1 MKKVSLSLLIAA
13 LMSSSAVFAHDMQHG
28 SQHHDQHAAH
38 SNIAVSQAM
47 MDDSMAAMHGMHTLK
62 LTGMP
67 SYDFVAGMLPHHEG
81 AIVMSEKILP
91 SLTDPQIKQLAENI
105 IKSQKEEVTFMK
117 QWLAAHKTINP
128 KDVDMKASEAMMS
141 QSMAV
146 MHGMM
151 TVKLTGNPNVD
162 FVEGMIPH
170 HEAAIK
176 MAEVVM
182 PYLKDQQ
189 IKTFAENIVKAQEHE
204 VAFMKAWLTKL
215 AA

>member
-13 LMSSSAVFAHDMQHG
+13 LLSSSAVFAHDTHSDSHNSLAA
-28 SQHHDQHAAH
+28 SQT
-38 SNIAVSQAM
+38 M
-47 MDDSMAAMHGMHTLK
+47 MTDSMAAMHGMHTLK
-62 LTGMP
+62 LTGVP

-105 IKSQKEEVTFMK
+105 IKSQKEEVAFMK
-117 QWLAAHKTINP
+117 QWLADHKTINP
-128 KDVDMKASEAMMS
+128 KDVDMKASQAMMT
-141 QSMAV
+141 QSMEV
-146 MHGMM
+146 MHGMS

-189 IKTFAENIVKAQEHE
+189 IKTYAANIIKAQQHE
-204 VAFMKAWLTKL
+204 VAFMKAWLAKQ
-215 AA
+215 AS

>member
-1 MKKVSLSLLIAA
+1 MKKVSLSLLVAA
-13 LMSSSAVFAHDMQHG
+13 LLSSSAVFAHEN
-28 SQHHDQHAAH
+28 HHDVAA
-38 SNIAVSQAM
+38 SQAM
-47 MDDSMAAMHGMHTLK
+47 MKDSMAAMHGMHTLK

-91 SLTDPQIKQLAENI
+91 TLNDPQIKQLAENI
-105 IKSQKEEVTFMK
+105 IKSQKEEVRFMK

-151 TVKLTGNPNVD
+151 TVKLTGNPDVD
-162 FVEGMIPH
+162 FVKGMIPH

-189 IKTFAENIVKAQEHE
+189 IKTFAKNIIAAQKHE
-204 VAFMKAWLTKL
+204 VAFMTSWLAGQKA
-215 AA
+215 

>member
-1 MKKVSLSLLIAA
+1 
-13 LMSSSAVFAHDMQHG
+13 
-28 SQHHDQHAAH
+28 
-38 SNIAVSQAM
+38 
-47 MDDSMAAMHGMHTLK
+47 
-62 LTGMP
+62 
-67 SYDFVAGMLPHHEG
+67 
-81 AIVMSEKILP
+81 
-91 SLTDPQIKQLAENI
+91 
-105 IKSQKEEVTFMK
+105 
-117 QWLAAHKTINP
+117 
-128 KDVDMKASEAMMS
+128 MMS

-176 MAEVVM
+176 MADVVM

-204 VAFMKAWLTKL
+204 VAFMKAWLAKQ

>member
-1 MKKVSLSLLIAA
+1 MKKVRLSLLLAA
-13 LMSSSAVFAHDMQHG
+13 LLSSSAVFAHDA
-28 SQHHDQHAAH
+28 HHDESHGISA
-38 SNIAVSQAM
+38 SQAM
-47 MDDSMAAMHGMHTLK
+47 MHDSMTAMHGMHTLK

-105 IKSQKEEVTFMK
+105 IKSQQHEVAFMK
-117 QWLAAHKTINP
+117 QWLADHQTINP
-128 KDVDMKASEAMMS
+128 KDVNMKASEAMMS

-162 FVEGMIPH
+162 FVQGMLPH

-182 PYLKDQQ
+182 PYLKNQQ
-189 IKTFAENIVKAQEHE
+189 IKTFAQNIITAQQHE
-204 VAFMKAWLTKL
+204 VAFMKAWLATQIK
-215 AA
+215 

>member
-128 KDVDMKASEAMMS
+128 KDVDMKASEA
-141 QSMAV
+141 
-146 MHGMM
+146 
-151 TVKLTGNPNVD
+151 
-162 FVEGMIPH
+162 
-170 HEAAIK
+170 
-176 MAEVVM
+176 
-182 PYLKDQQ
+182 
-189 IKTFAENIVKAQEHE
+189 
-204 VAFMKAWLTKL
+204 
-215 AA
+215 